1 MTVKPIKPSEVTKV
15 KASAIPPKVIE
26 AFNELIAENWD
37 GSSARVTQDEAVKRI
52 MKKLKL
58 KKREIVFDKSYLDVE
73 PVFEEAG
80 WSVKFDKPGYC
91 ESYEAYYVFS
101 E

>member
-1 MTVKPIKPSEVTKV
+1 MRTKPIKPSEVTKV

-37 GSSARVTQDEAVKRI
+37 GSSARITQDEAVSRI

-58 KKREIVFDKSYLDVE
+58 KRRETIFDNGYLDVE
-73 PVFEEAG
+73 STFEEAG
-80 WSVKFDKPGYC
+80 WDVKFDKPGYC
-91 ESYEAYYVFS
+91 ESYEAYFVFS